1 LNTQAV
7 VRSVIVELQFMFQLG
22 KCRDILRYASF
33 CYNLTTQEV
42 TFKYINLFI
51 KSWGPAQGIYK
62 KEYIRR
68 LEIKLQ

>member
-7 VRSVIVELQFMFQLG
+7 VWSVIVELQSMFQLG
-22 KCRDILRYASF
+22 KFRDSSF
-33 CYNLTTQEV
+33 CYNLTAQEV

-68 LEIKLQ
+68 LEIRLQ